1 MVEITNVN
9 ADTSANITMDMRKRV
24 YYRFPQRGLH
34 FEQKYRYY
42 EDLPYLVR
50 TMAGMDG
57 KYGMFSTESPDQR
70 GHIIQAKRDIEVYIV
85 ENNLDFVR
93 LTLDTVEEI
102 IEGIESGGMLDFKI
116 SLKYSYLDGKY
127 NRIAF
132 AGDDYLARVHLD
144 GDLITLKVHLD
155 AGNGRTEC
163 GRVADTIVEELRRGE
178 L

>member
-1 MVEITNVN
+1 MIVISNVN
-9 ADTSANITMDMRKRV
+9 VDVNANVTMDMRKRV
-24 YYRFPQRGLH
+24 YYRFPERGLH

-93 LTLDTVEEI
+93 LTMDTVEDAL
-102 IEGIESGGMLDFKI
+102 EGIESDGTLDFKV

-132 AGDDYLARVHLD
+132 AGDDYLVRVHLE

-155 AGNGRTEC
+155 AGYGRTEC
-163 GRVADTIVEELRRGE
+163 GRVADTIVEELRRGAI
-178 L
+178 